1 MGEVSTD
8 DVDLF
13 GEAPAPYR
21 DPRGRRKLRF
31 DAQTYEKVENLRAL
45 GMNQEEIATAINV
58 SVPTLR
64 KYFLPELQA
73 AVSRVKARV
82 FLAMMD
88 KVDEGSVPAM
98 RAALQLLEQGGMYG
112 LEKPIGDMRFVA
124 DTRYL
129 AAMNAP
135 GGGKNDVPNR
145 LKRQFGAFN
154 VPLPSAAAINGIF
167 GRLVE
172 GRFPPGMFA
181 DEVVQA
187 RLKPRGDWPLV
198 LLHRGRRPCPGC
210 TA

>member
-31 DAQTYEKVENLRAL
+31 DAQTYKKVENLRAL

-98 RAALQLLEQGGMYG
+98 RAALQLLEQGGAMPAPVRSRG
-112 LEKPIGDMRFVA
+112 KAEAPVGKKLQA
-124 DTRYL
+124 DL
-129 AAMNAP
+129 
-135 GGGKNDVPNR
+135 D
-145 LKRQFGAFN
+145 
-154 VPLPSAAAINGIF
+154 AIT
-167 GRLVE
+167 
-172 GRFPPGMFA
+172 A
-181 DEVVQA
+181 
-187 RLKPRGDWPLV
+187 
-198 LLHRGRRPCPGC
+198 HRGTDWGSLLPN
-210 TA
+210 